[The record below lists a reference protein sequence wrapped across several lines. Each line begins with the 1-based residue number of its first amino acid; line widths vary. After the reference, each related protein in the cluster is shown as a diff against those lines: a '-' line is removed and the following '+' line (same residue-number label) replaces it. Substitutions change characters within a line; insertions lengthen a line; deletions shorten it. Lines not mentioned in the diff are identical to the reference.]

1 MALAVTGVLVVM
13 LGTLI
18 NSVGRNTVLLREGGH
33 PLEESVA
40 LRRLLHRDIQG
51 MPTEKRMAVTLDGFH
66 FSTSN
71 ALLRDHPLDV
81 EVSWIFSDGKIQ
93 RKEENPDLKY
103 SRTTVLYTKLT
114 TWGLEFLDQGRKAWV
129 SADISERSGA
139 MTLRLTLVLDG
150 SKPLRLVERVS

>member
-1 MALAVTGVLVVM
+1 M
-13 LGTLI
+13 LGNLI

-33 PLEESVA
+33 PLEDSVA

-51 MPTEKRMAVTLDGFH
+51 MTVEKMISVNPNGFR

-81 EVSWIFSDGKIQ
+81 EVSWLFLNGKIQ
-93 RKEENPDLKY
+93 RMEESQDLKY

-114 TWGLEFLDQGRKAWV
+114 TWGLEFFNQKRKVWTRAGTTQWG
-129 SADISERSGA
+129 GA
-139 MTLRLTLVLDG
+139 MTFRLTLVLDG
-150 SKPLRLVERVS
+150 SAPVQIVERVS